1 MANPNIRFTFA
12 ENRDMVKIKLI
23 KLEEVENPRH
33 PHNIPTG
40 HVVEGEF
47 VNRPEVGECF
57 WVGVGWRTS
66 TVQEVFSED
75 TFRTY
80 NSIYKV
86 EGMPPKEPNTAEI

>member
-1 MANPNIRFTFA
+1 
-12 ENRDMVKIKLI
+12 MVKIKLI
-23 KLEEVENPRH
+23 KLSEADNPRH
-33 PHNIPTG
+33 PNNIPIG
-40 HVVEGEF
+40 YVKEGAF
-47 VNRPEVGECF
+47 IDYPQVGKSF
-57 WVGVGWRTS
+57 HIGLTWRTS